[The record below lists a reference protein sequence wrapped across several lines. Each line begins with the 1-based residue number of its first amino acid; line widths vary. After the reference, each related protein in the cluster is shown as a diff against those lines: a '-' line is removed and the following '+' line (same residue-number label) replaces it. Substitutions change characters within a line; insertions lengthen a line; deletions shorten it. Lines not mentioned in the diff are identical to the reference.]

1 MLYHVTIR
9 AVGKDH
15 TAQVEAESTTEAIQK
30 ACAEVANTNPEIL
43 RLTCQFKVR
52 CLG

>member
-1 MLYHVTIR
+1 MQYHVTIR

-15 TAQVEAESTTEAIQK
+15 TATVEAADNAEAIQK
-30 ACAEVANTNPEIL
+30 ACAELAKTHPEIL